1 VILSLF
7 SGRLPLFKKT
17 ALIVVKLEYFGVIIV
32 LVLLFAYL
40 YQKAIFFME
49 DTGLHSSLS
58 MVHRN
63 FAIFSFALTSIIPGG
78 NIP

>member
-1 VILSLF
+1 M
-7 SGRLPLFKKT
+7 FKKT
-17 ALIVVKLEYFGVIIV
+17 ALIVVKLEYFSVIIA

-40 YQKAIFFME
+40 YQKAIFFMKG
-49 DTGLHSSLS
+49 TGLHSSLS

-63 FAIFSFALTSIIPGG
+63 GAIFSFALTSIIPGG